1 MEFASLPA
9 ARPLLSVLS
18 STSLRSATL
27 LSPIV
32 IKVGG
37 STLEDIPALHS
48 LWAQVVRVAATS
60 PVVIVHGGGKAVDAL
75 LKRLNMSVERREG
88 LRVTP
93 DDQIGLITGV
103 LAGTVNKQLVAAINT
118 AAPAAKS
125 PTPKAVGLCLGDA
138 GLCRCVKLTRT
149 PSGVPVDLG
158 RVGEVA
164 SGDARVIT
172 ALLRENFVPVVSSIG
187 IDDSGGLL
195 NINAD
200 DAAAALA
207 SILHASRLVLLTD
220 VSGVRGGDGIVR
232 PTLNAAQI
240 SAMIASGE
248 ISGGMIPKVRSALG
262 VAQSTRAPVVI
273 LSGESADHLANHLAG
288 HHVGTTILPD

>member
-1 MEFASLPA
+1 
-9 ARPLLSVLS
+9 
-18 STSLRSATL
+18 
-27 LSPIV
+27 
-32 IKVGG
+32 
-37 STLEDIPALHS
+37 
-48 LWAQVVRVAATS
+48 
-60 PVVIVHGGGKAVDAL
+60 VHGGGKAVDSL

-93 DDQIGLITGV
+93 DDQIALITGV

-118 AAPAAKS
+118 ATATHTTA
-125 PTPKAVGLCLGDA
+125 PTPKAIGLCLGDA

-164 SGDARVIT
+164 SGDPRVIT
-172 ALLRENFVPVVSSIG
+172 ALLRQNFIPVISSIG
-187 IDDSGGLL
+187 IDDAGGLL

-220 VSGVRGGDGIVR
+220 VTGVRAADGIVR

-248 ISGGMIPKVRSALG
+248 ISGGMIPKVRSALA

-288 HHVGTTILPD
+288 QSVGTTILPD